1 MYTILDILELL
12 IEKQVME
19 FGPAVNQMRRII
31 RVVLRVLTNLLIILT
46 RMLKSISLIEHL
58 GILLIIGKEILME
71 VKQTLNY
78 MADIVGSSEMLSLIS
93 QRILASLKLH

>member
-1 MYTILDILELL
+1 
-12 IEKQVME
+12 ME

>member
-1 MYTILDILELL
+1 MYIILDTLELL

-78 MADIVGSSEMLSLIS
+78 MADIVGFSEMLSLIS

>member
-1 MYTILDILELL
+1 VYIILDTLELQ

-19 FGPAVNQMRRII
+19 FGPAVNQMRRKI

-46 RMLKSISLIEHL
+46 RKLKSISLIEHL

>member
-1 MYTILDILELL
+1 MYIILDTLELL